1 MTRSRWLL
9 VLALALAA
17 PLLCAQQ
24 TPPSPAV
31 RAFGDSKFWIVVE
44 DMTYVI
50 GRTSDR
56 IVVPKGF
63 VTDFASIPQLFW
75 TLGLSPYGQY
85 SRAAIV
91 HDYLYWTQGCTRE
104 QADNLLVIAMK
115 ESNVGGFDEFVVHR
129 GVADWGGGPWNTNAL
144 ERSAGLPR
152 VVPEAY
158 LRPADPNVGWP
169 AYREMLIGLGIAD
182 PPFESNPAY
191 CAYGDNTSVP

>member
-129 GVADWGGGPWNTNAL
+129 GVADWGGGP
-144 ERSAGLPR
+144 
-152 VVPEAY
+152 
-158 LRPADPNVGWP
+158 
-169 AYREMLIGLGIAD
+169 
-182 PPFESNPAY
+182 
-191 CAYGDNTSVP
+191 